1 MEDTKLIAK
10 KGFGG
15 EYECQQVWPE
25 DTFVQCGDSGL
36 VLGNDK
42 NEPYITAFFEAF
54 PKNPSTFI
62 RGEGKDLP
70 EAELKA
76 FEKFQKIKGCDEH
89 VYTRHGTSEH
99 AKCTKCGLFTSHHF
113 EPTQNCSV
121 CSKENV
127 NYQMSDDQFKLTYF
141 CREHY
146 LEKALT
152 FVSSYDIDNI
162 PAYTGMSSEYERN
175 KYVLRDMYFTRLSLK
190 YKLVDENDDE
200 YKINNI
206 LDKKQRDFDHYC
218 RVRIHKLHN
227 SLNEFR
233 PEGDKFVISALMY
246 SNIYF
251 HLFLSPEIYE
261 EIFKEFYKIESD
273 KNIDQDF
280 IEFHAK
286 MYERYRRK

>member
-1 MEDTKLIAK
+1 MIAK

-141 CREHY
+141 CRKHY

-162 PAYTGMSSEYERN
+162 PAYTGISSEYERN

-273 KNIDQDF
+273 KNIDQDL

>member
-1 MEDTKLIAK
+1 MIAK

-113 EPTQNCSV
+113 EPTHNCSV

-127 NYQMSDDQFKLTYF
+127 NYQMSDNQFKLTYF

-190 YKLVDENDDE
+190 YKLVDEHDDE

-273 KNIDQDF
+273 KNIDQDL